1 MAHYKLVLFRGF
13 FMIKDIRLN
22 RKSITFNELILEV
35 VEEEINRRGGQ
46 TSYSALVNEVL
57 AERFAK
63 QLEQKI
69 NQAKIKN

>member
-1 MAHYKLVLFRGF
+1 
-13 FMIKDIRLN
+13 MIKDIRLN